1 MSRSLGLKALLAS
14 STVLIPSEAIA
25 EVALRTGEHGLNLVG
40 TAAIAGGV
48 FAFCVAFGL
57 AAVPA
62 INRAVLPPPPET
74 YLSDLLQ
81 FGRILE
87 DGVTIECKDG
97 TLVQTI
103 AFAGMDY
110 GSKAP
115 DEREAAFVRRKTWFD
130 SLSET
135 PAVTV
140 KIISTRER
148 VSADLEAEYDNETL
162 QQIHDAWM
170 AEFEQVYS
178 NSHYIVF
185 SVPSSLK
192 GALRVLNEAVKDAQ
206 DQLHEYGP
214 KRLDSDHGSYSPL
227 LTFWAGQVNGFRHVA
242 SAHTQR
248 LSERLP
254 ACAVNFHPD
263 TGIIEYQDGGRRL
276 YQAAVSIKAW
286 GEAAEPGLMGRLLAI
301 DGQLTVLQC
310 VEGISRTAATTTLR
324 HRARQAILLFQ
335 NSFVRE
341 EFNAAIELVEG
352 NRETLVNHCM
362 TVFLLADN
370 LEEVERL
377 IGEVRRVF
385 AEFGVK
391 PAIETAAAEWLWRC
405 RLPGFDK
412 MVRQTALLGSNLA
425 YLVTFEDE
433 PAGIERSDWGPGP
446 LRLFKT
452 VGGSAYALQ
461 VHVSD
466 EPEALAHTVAIA
478 KTGTGKTTFF
488 QHLIGGAL
496 RHPDL
501 RAYIFDR
508 FSGTRIFTTAC
519 GGSYLD
525 MATKSVQLNPLQCD
539 DTEQNRS
546 FLHVWLRKIAGVEDG
561 DGDSY
566 EAATRAVEAIFGVR
580 RSERSL
586 SAIFD
591 SAFDN
596 GTALKKG
603 LTRWVEG
610 GNLAGWFNGTRDSLA
625 LASSRLVGFEM
636 SDVFSDK
643 GAGGAMVS
651 YIMHRIRAEVRAAAL
666 PHFVLFEET
675 APLIQDGFAKDIAVF
690 LREHRKLRG
699 SVNLVFQDAT
709 AIMNS
714 GIGDTI
720 LNQCQTQFLFPN
732 DAARRED
739 YALFDLT
746 DSQWEYI
753 KGTSRLARSLRHS
766 CLVKRGNESVI
777 LDLDLRC
784 LGPLLKVYKSGS
796 EPVRLMAELQQK
808 WGTDKW
814 LPHYINLA

>member
-1 MSRSLGLKALLAS
+1 
-14 STVLIPSEAIA
+14 
-25 EVALRTGEHGLNLVG
+25 
-40 TAAIAGGV
+40 
-48 FAFCVAFGL
+48 
-57 AAVPA
+57 
-62 INRAVLPPPPET
+62 
-74 YLSDLLQ
+74 
-81 FGRILE
+81 
-87 DGVTIECKDG
+87 
-97 TLVQTI
+97 
-103 AFAGMDY
+103 
-110 GSKAP
+110 
-115 DEREAAFVRRKTWFD
+115 
-130 SLSET
+130 
-135 PAVTV
+135 
-140 KIISTRER
+140 
-148 VSADLEAEYDNETL
+148 
-162 QQIHDAWM
+162 M

-178 NSHYIVF
+178 NSHYLVL
-185 SVPSSLK
+185 SVPGSEK
-192 GALRVLNEAVKDAQ
+192 AALHTLNEAARDAQ
-206 DQLHEYGP
+206 DKLHEYGP
-214 KRLDSDHGSYSPL
+214 KQLDNGHGSYSPL
-227 LTFWAGQVNGFRHVA
+227 LTFWAGQVNGFRHMT
-242 SAHTQR
+242 SPHTDR
-248 LSERLP
+248 LAERLP
-254 ACAVNFHPD
+254 ACAVNFSPD
-263 TGIIEYQDGGRRL
+263 TGIIEYQDGVRRL
-276 YQAAVSIKAW
+276 YQAVISIKVW
-286 GEAAEPGLMGRLLAI
+286 GEESEPELFSRLLAV
-301 DGQLTVLQC
+301 DGQLTMLQT
-310 VEGISRTAATTTLR
+310 VEGISRTSASTILR

-341 EFNAAIELVEG
+341 EFGAAIELVEG
-352 NRETLVNHCM
+352 NRESLVNHSLSIF
-362 TVFLLADN
+362 VLGDSP
-370 LEEVERL
+370 EEVERL
-377 IGEVRRVF
+377 IAEVRRIF
-385 AEFGVK
+385 AEYGVK
-391 PAIETAAAEWLWRC
+391 PAIETAAADWLWRC

-412 MVRQTALLGSNLA
+412 VVRQSALLGSNLA
-425 YLVTFEDE
+425 HLVTFEDE

-461 VHVSD
+461 VHISD

-488 QHLIGGAL
+488 EHLIAGAL

-525 MATKSVQLNPLQCD
+525 MATKTVQLNPLQCD

-546 FLHVWLRKIAGVEDG
+546 FLHVWLRKIAGVED
-561 DGDSY
+561 DDAESY
-566 EAATRAVEAIFGVR
+566 EAATRAVEAIFSVR

-586 SAIFD
+586 SAVAD

-596 GTALKKG
+596 GTALKRG
-603 LTRWVEG
+603 LSRWVEG
-610 GNLAGWFNGTRDSLA
+610 GNLAGWFNGSRDSLA
-625 LASSRLVGFEM
+625 LNAARLVGFEM
-636 SDVFSDK
+636 SDVFQDQ

-651 YIMHRIRAEVRAAAL
+651 YIMHRSRAEVRAAAL

-699 SVNLVFQDAT
+699 SVNLVFQDAS

-732 DAARRED
+732 DAARRDD
-739 YALFDLT
+739 YQLFDLT

-777 LDLDLRC
+777 LDLDLRG

-796 EPVRLMAELQQK
+796 EPVRLMNELQQK

-814 LPHYINLA
+814 LPQYINLA